1 MPHKMNHEEIY
12 SFLREIPRTG
22 HLATV
27 REDGRPHVATIWIAV
42 DGGDIVFTT
51 RETSVKGKNLKR
63 TGYAALSIDD
73 QTPPSAF
80 VALDGPVTIDEDPKL
95 LLHWATV
102 LGGRYMGA
110 DAAEE
115 FGRQNGVKGEVVCR
129 LTPAHLSGMLDVTG
143 S

>member
-1 MPHKMNHEEIY
+1 MPHKMNREEIY
-12 SFLREIPRTG
+12 SFLRETPRTG

-27 REDGRPHVATIWIAV
+27 REDGRPHVTTIWIAV

-80 VALDGPVTIDEDPKL
+80 VALDGPVTIDEDPNCCCI
-95 LLHWATV
+95 
-102 LGGRYMGA
+102 GRPCL
-110 DAAEE
+110 AEGIWE
-115 FGRQNGVKGEVVCR
+115 QMPQKSSAGKTASRAK
-129 LTPAHLSGMLDVTG
+129 
-143 S
+143 